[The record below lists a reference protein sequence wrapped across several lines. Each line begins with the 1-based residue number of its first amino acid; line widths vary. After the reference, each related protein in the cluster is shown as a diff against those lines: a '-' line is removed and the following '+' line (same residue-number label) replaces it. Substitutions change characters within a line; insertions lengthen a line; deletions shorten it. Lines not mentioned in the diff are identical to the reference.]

1 MNQLRYPEDILQSR
15 VKWKR
20 MSFTEVVVDSAPL
33 DEDSLNSVPT
43 TEVPREDITT
53 IKGNA
58 NLFRLYSA
66 ADLLHQN
73 TEQYLNQI
81 SSIISL

>member
-33 DEDSLNSVPT
+33 DEDSLNSVPI

-58 NLFRLYSA
+58 NLFR
-66 ADLLHQN
+66 H
-73 TEQYLNQI
+73 
-81 SSIISL
+81 